1 MIAGQPTK
9 NSWLKVLDSKSLSLS
24 VNGIT
29 KHIFHLVRDIGASLY
44 GFHFWCIGGI
54 EEQCVLQH
62 SNRYILGKCKKSL
75 QNSFNLCN
83 RVCVVCLS
91 PTHPLVKN
99 SNVTVASIDFLVDG
113 KRKKVS

>member
-1 MIAGQPTK
+1 MAEGVGFEIPVSVRERYYKTYF
-9 NSWLKVLDSKSLSLS
+9 SL
-24 VNGIT
+24 
-29 KHIFHLVRDIGASLY
+29 
-44 GFHFWCIGGI
+44 GGI

-62 SNRYILGKCKKSL
+62 S
-75 QNSFNLCN
+75 N

-113 KRKKVS
+113 KRKKKVTTNSILCVVHCKSGVTYSLRRYPFGDE